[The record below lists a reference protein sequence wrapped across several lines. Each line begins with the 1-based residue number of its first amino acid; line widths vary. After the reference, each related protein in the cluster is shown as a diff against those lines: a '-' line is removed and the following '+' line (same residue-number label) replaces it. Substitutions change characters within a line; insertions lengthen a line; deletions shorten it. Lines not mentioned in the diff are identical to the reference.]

1 VVKLAG
7 LPLSL
12 LKSFP
17 RAQISE
23 LVSKLNQLK
32 TYKPF
37 KLSEHSDPNVASSQA
52 KNFANYFFKTIVKNK
67 FFKVLNFLL

>member
-12 LKSFP
+12 LKSFS

-23 LVSKLNQLK
+23 LVSKLNHHYLIGFW
-32 TYKPF
+32 Y
-37 KLSEHSDPNVASSQA
+37 LCSSGMSDWLELQELFPSDDRAGDVAGR
-52 KNFANYFFKTIVKNK
+52 
-67 FFKVLNFLL
+67 